1 MKTYYFKVFIDGKEI
16 SFKESVE
23 KGVIQLHVNGFF
35 CDERIEIKKF
45 CDCFDIFGKEIF
57 ENDKVKDL
65 KGNTYTVQNLNGDY
79 YLLKENDKIYSRL
92 SSLKCLNKIDFI
104 KVSNN

>member
-1 MKTYYFKVFIDGKEI
+1 MRFFNFKVLIDGKEV
-16 SFKESVE
+16 SLKKTVE
-23 KGVIQLHVNGFF
+23 KGIIQLQANGFLY
-35 CDERIEIKKF
+35 DEKIEIKKF
-45 CDCFDIFGKEIF
+45 CDCFDFYGKEIF
-57 ENDKVKDL
+57 ENDKVKDF
-65 KGNTYTVQNLNGDY
+65 KGNHYVVQNINGDY